1 MYTNL
6 KFKQN
11 RAQMSEDSSF
21 TNVSRFLRKCQ
32 QIPMQISKD
41 SFEYV

>member
-11 RAQMSEDSSF
+11 RAQMSEDSYA
-21 TNVSRFLRKCQ
+21 NVSRFLRKWQ